1 VDEYAVLLAKILKQ
15 VPTTEMQTVSWESA
29 YPSGPWLP
37 PPLSTPPQ
45 TSNSKTG
52 PARMSQEALMG
63 GPNLSQQEFISQ
75 GTRDEQNSN
84 YAQQKK
90 GVLLLSKPKKL

>member
-1 VDEYAVLLAKILKQ
+1 
-15 VPTTEMQTVSWESA
+15 
-29 YPSGPWLP
+29 
-37 PPLSTPPQ
+37 
-45 TSNSKTG
+45 
-52 PARMSQEALMG
+52 MSQEALMG